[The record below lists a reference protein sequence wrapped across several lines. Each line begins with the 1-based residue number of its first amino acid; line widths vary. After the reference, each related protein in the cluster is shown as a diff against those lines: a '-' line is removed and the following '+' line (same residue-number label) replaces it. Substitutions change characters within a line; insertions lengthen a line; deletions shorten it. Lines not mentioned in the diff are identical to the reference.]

1 MLKNYEVENQI
12 IAALE
17 EWDGLT
23 SDKPDQDGY
32 YTIFESKVVKDDNGD
47 LILSFKEDVLSDD
60 KPDKYR
66 IKIEYYED

>member
-1 MLKNYEVENQI
+1 MLKKYEVENQI

-17 EWDGLT
+17 EWDGLI
-23 SDKPDQDGY
+23 SDKPDEDGN
-32 YTIFESKVVKDDNGD
+32 YTIFESKVSKDDNGD
-47 LILSFKEDVLSDD
+47 FILSFKEDCLSDD